1 MGKGFTWFLCIFS
14 ILEKTMLKPPK
25 NQQETLCKIY
35 LIWSYFCLF
44 LFLIPR
50 FISFVQFNVLSFY
63 LFLFFFYFLYLFL
76 ICFFFRNYWFG
87 ISILIKTFP
96 VYAEIGLVSN
106 IYQKVSKH
114 LASHSVSKTNHPEVF
129 CKTSVLKN
137 FARFTVNT
145 YVGVSFLIKLLP

>member
-1 MGKGFTWFLCIFS
+1 
-14 ILEKTMLKPPK
+14 MLKPPK

-50 FISFVQFNVLSFY
+50 FISFVQFNCLSFY
-63 LFLFFFYFLYLFL
+63 LFLIFFIFYIFFLFALFSDLL
-76 ICFFFRNYWFG
+76 ILLFR
-87 ISILIKTFP
+87 STQKS
-96 VYAEIGLVSN
+96 VSK

-114 LASHSVSKTNHPEVF
+114 LASYSVSKTNHPEVF

-145 YVGVSFLIKLLP
+145 YVGVSFSIKLLP